1 MYECSLVQER
11 QQSVRLLGNEDQEGL
26 LPIGMLQ
33 KTVLRR
39 LVNTATDSKT

>member
-1 MYECSLVQER
+1 MNVVQER

-33 KTVLRR
+33 EDAVACHVTTL
-39 LVNTATDSKT
+39 A